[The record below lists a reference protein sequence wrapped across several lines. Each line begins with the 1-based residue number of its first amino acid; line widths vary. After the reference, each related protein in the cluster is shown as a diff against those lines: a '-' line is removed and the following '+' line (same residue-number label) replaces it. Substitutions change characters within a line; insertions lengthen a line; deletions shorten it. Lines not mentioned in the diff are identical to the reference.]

1 MSVIETADR
10 LLELMFKWIRESE
23 ACARELEKMAAELES
38 LRDKCV
44 CTECAGSTVSV
55 VGAACLLGA
64 GLATFF
70 TGGAAA
76 PFLALAGAACTEIG
90 ATISITS
97 KLIEHFSSS
106 DTMKEAQRKE
116 QKSNTIEK
124 KIERQFQQL
133 KRELKKLRPQMGPDD
148 LDQHVMT
155 AFMAAVGR
163 RGGNRR
169 VISFLKDMSFDFGGG
184 RLRNMIFP
192 DPGSR
197 SWFSVEML
205 GVADVLTFFAFQ
217 LSGGKN
223 KFLFDKAAERLVK
236 MMSSTIFETVLEG
249 GAMAVGGAVGLV
261 FALPEA
267 IDSWKE
273 MIKNNHV
280 TEASQ
285 SLRDTASDILR
296 MTRKL
301 KEQLDNIRKELERL
315 ADVKRCIENTDRSDE
330 DQRTLIEYAIE
341 NSNDEF
347 VRQWLMDKSSQNVF
361 FRLVDMFVYLEKQL
375 IEEGSRKK
383 INIDDIHIT
392 FVAHGAIQKTSIL
405 ANCLLPLPSIKDV
418 LLYSPWNCL
427 LTADAAYGIATGRI
441 QPEHRIFDPLHHTPG
456 HLPPYWNSMR
466 SSTGQMIPVIN
477 VSSITPGD
485 PAWNEF
491 LIFQSNFG
499 EPSHRVVLP
508 FCLPLKVEVPFFIVT
523 LALSLVLLFSQTRA
537 TVHLAAC
544 LGKASSRTCLNV
556 WQLMAQYAYTE
567 DRTVMTTS
575 EVMLQQRFNNLYR
588 ALKTVF
594 DKTPAPRSWF

>member
-1 MSVIETADR
+1 MFSWISRRAD
-10 LLELMFKWIRESE
+10 
-23 ACARELEKMAAELES
+23 CARELEKMAGELES
-38 LRDKCV
+38 LREKCTGGETV
-44 CTECAGSTVSV
+44 GSTYSV
-55 VGAACLLGA
+55 VGAACFLGA
-64 GLATFF
+64 GVATLF

-76 PFLALAGAACTEIG
+76 PLLAVAGGVYTG
-90 ATISITS
+90 VGVTVSITS

-106 DTMKEAQRKE
+106 KTMDKAQKKEEESNSIAQ
-116 QKSNTIEK
+116 
-124 KIERQFQQL
+124 KIERQFEQL
-133 KRELKKLRPQMGPDD
+133 KKELMKLSPQMDPDD
-148 LDQHVMT
+148 VDQQVMT

-163 RGGNRR
+163 HSGNRQ
-169 VISFLKDMSFDFGGG
+169 VISFLEIKGFDCDGG
-184 RLRNMIFP
+184 RSIDM
-192 DPGSR
+192 
-197 SWFSVEML
+197 ML
-205 GVADVLTFFAFQ
+205 QNNGFRPICGFNLLTIGIAGILTVFAFK
-217 LSGGKN
+217 LNGKKY
-223 KFLFDKAAERLVK
+223 KFLFAKAAERLVK
-236 MMSSTIFETVLEG
+236 TMSSTAFKTVLKG
-249 GAMAVGGAVGLV
+249 SAMAVGGAVGLV
-261 FALPEA
+261 FTLPEA

-285 SLRDTASDILR
+285 SLRDTANDILR

-301 KEQLDNIRKELERL
+301 KEQLDDIRKELERL

>member
-267 IDSWKE
+267 IDSWMD

-285 SLRDTASDILR
+285 SLRDMSNGIRD

-315 ADVKRCIENTDRSDE
+315 ADVRRSIENTDRSDE
-330 DQRTLIEYAIE
+330 DQRRLIEYAIE
-341 NSNDEF
+341 NSSDEL
-347 VRQWLMDKSSQNVF
+347 VRQWLMDMSAQNIF
-361 FRLVDMFVYLEKQL
+361 FGLVDMFIYLKSQL
-375 IEEGSRKK
+375 IDEDSRGK
-383 INIDDIHIT
+383 IDMRDIDIT
-392 FVAHGAIQKTSIL
+392 FVAHGTIQETSIL
-405 ANCLLPLPSIKDV
+405 ANCLVPLPSIKDV
-418 LLYSPWNCL
+418 VLYPPWNCFL
-427 LTADAAYGIATGRI
+427 QAIAAYGIATGRI
-441 QPEHRIFDPLHHTPG
+441 QPQQRQFLPSSRTPNR
-456 HLPPYWNSMR
+456 LPPYWNSMTR
-466 SSTGQMIPVIN
+466 SRGQMIPVIT
-477 VSSITPGD
+477 VRSITPGD
-485 PAWNEF
+485 TAWNDF
-491 LIFQSNFG
+491 LIFQTTHGGPGRN
-499 EPSHRVVLP
+499 RVVLP
-508 FCLPLKVEVPFFIVT
+508 FLFPYHVELPFCIVT
-523 LALSLVLLFSQTRA
+523 LALSLVLLFSPIKA

-544 LGKASSRTCLNV
+544 LIKASPTTRLNV
-556 WQLMAQYAYTE
+556 RQLMEQYAYTE
-567 DRTVMTTS
+567 DETIMTTS
-575 EVMLQQRFNNLYR
+575 QLMLEQRFNNLYR
-588 ALKTVF
+588 ALKAVF
-594 DKTPAPRSWF
+594 DKTPMPR

>member
-1 MSVIETADR
+1 MSITETADL
-10 LLELMFKWIRESE
+10 LLELMFSWIGQRE
-23 ACARELEKMAAELES
+23 ACARELEKMAGELES
-38 LRDKCV
+38 LRQKCS
-44 CTECAGSTVSV
+44 TGETAGSTYSV
-55 VGAACLLGA
+55 VGAACFLGA
-64 GLATFF
+64 GVATLC

-76 PFLALAGAACTEIG
+76 PFLAVAGGVYTG
-90 ATISITS
+90 AGLTISITS

-106 DTMKEAQRKE
+106 KTMKEAQRKE
-116 QKSNTIEK
+116 EKSNSIAK
-124 KIERQFQQL
+124 KIERQFEQL
-133 KRELKKLRPQMGPDD
+133 KKELMKLSPHMDPDD

-155 AFMAAVGR
+155 AFMGAVGR
-163 RGGNRR
+163 RSGNRQ
-169 VISFLKDMSFDFGGG
+169 VISFLKDMSFNFGGG
-184 RLRNMIFP
+184 RPIDM
-192 DPGSR
+192 
-197 SWFSVEML
+197 ML
-205 GVADVLTFFAFQ
+205 Q
-217 LSGGKN
+217 N
-223 KFLFDKAAERLVK
+223 NAAERLVK
-236 MMSSTIFETVLEG
+236 TMSSTAFKTVLKG
-249 GAMAVGGAVGLV
+249 SAMAVGGAVGLV